1 MKIKHR
7 VTAAEEIHTLDIFPH
22 FYTQQACE
30 IYSSRLSSFHVL
42 FDLGIEWRFFHCFKV
57 CGSW

>member
-1 MKIKHR
+1 MVIKTRGAMKIKHR

-42 FDLGIEWRFFHCFKV
+42 FDLGIE
-57 CGSW
+57 